1 MKEINILGANR
12 FETYSKT
19 RIGCRGIVIQN
30 GKLLV
35 SREEVTDYWMLPGG
49 GLEKNET
56 LEECCIREISEETGY
71 LVKPIKEYLV
81 MNEYY
86 EECRYVSHFFI
97 CEVIGQGEQKLTEVE
112 KMRGLIPKWINI
124 QFFLDI
130 VSKHQDYAA
139 ANEEKRGAYLRE
151 YTAITQYLNML

>member
-1 MKEINILGANR
+1 
-12 FETYSKT
+12 
-19 RIGCRGIVIQN
+19 
-30 GKLLV
+30 
-35 SREEVTDYWMLPGG
+35 MLPGG

-56 LEECCIREISEETGY
+56 LEECCVREISEETGY